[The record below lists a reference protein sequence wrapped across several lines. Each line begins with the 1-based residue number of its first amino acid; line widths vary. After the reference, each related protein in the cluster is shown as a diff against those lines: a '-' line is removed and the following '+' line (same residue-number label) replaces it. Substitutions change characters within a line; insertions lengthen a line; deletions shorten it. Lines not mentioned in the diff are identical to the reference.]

1 MNAPDTSIRIWLGRT
16 WQWILADW
24 HSNPVRFIA
33 EVTAWAISI
42 GLAIFM
48 AMTLPNSP
56 WIPMYIIWI
65 IGHCLYLWAAWTRG
79 SFGMLANYLLL
90 SIIDST
96 ALIRLLLNGG

>member
-1 MNAPDTSIRIWLGRT
+1 MSGTDITFQTWIGRT
-16 WQWILADW
+16 WKWIKADW
-24 HSNPVRFIA
+24 DSNPVRFVA

-56 WIPMYIIWI
+56 WIPMYVIWI

-96 ALIRLLLNGG
+96 ALIRLLVNG